1 MKGWDGSHKWLY
13 LYLAYT
19 LELITYF
26 TATSHIY
33 NSAHSL
39 QNRNRQRHRSY
50 QIIFLI
56 NSPFVGSETEPTSQ
70 DSQWSCWCGFVVTTL
85 VVLVMMVL
93 VVELKHQVQWIWFD
107 LVHGQ
112 PDNGQQCWSCS
123 NRVDKKQVKKMFE
136 LSRLA
141 LFWPGRLLTAATI
154 WRTMEL
160 INFRWAVNLRTNRYR
175 FIARCRMGT
184 LRITLLWTG

>member
-56 NSPFVGSETEPTSQ
+56 NSPFVGSETDQS
-70 DSQWSCWCGFVVTTL
+70 GFS
-85 VVLVMMVL
+85 MVL
-93 VVELKHQVQWIWFD
+93 LMWVCGHNTCGGGDDGVGGGVEA
-107 LVHGQ
+107 
-112 PDNGQQCWSCS
+112 SS
-123 NRVDKKQVKKMFE
+123 
-136 LSRLA
+136 S
-141 LFWPGRLLTAATI
+141 
-154 WRTMEL
+154 
-160 INFRWAVNLRTNRYR
+160 VNL
-175 FIARCRMGT
+175 I
-184 LRITLLWTG
+184 